1 MKEVLAAQNE
11 RILTLQLLLEALVD
25 ELIETKKI
33 KEEKLDDRFK
43 DKMEWAQREI
53 KKARNERVML
63 QGPAG
68 EMEFVKS
75 KKVDSYLQKGWIIRG
90 INFVK
95 QNEQLMDTIRDYDDR
110 QIGTQIKIESML
122 QKMKEID
129 IRGSFESD
137 DEVGAVFSEL
147 KETIET
153 YKNEI

>member
-1 MKEVLAAQNE
+1 
-11 RILTLQLLLEALVD
+11 
-25 ELIETKKI
+25 
-33 KEEKLDDRFK
+33 
-43 DKMEWAQREI
+43 
-53 KKARNERVML
+53 
-63 QGPAG
+63 
-68 EMEFVKS
+68 
-75 KKVDSYLQKGWIIRG
+75 
-90 INFVK
+90 
-95 QNEQLMDTIRDYDDR
+95 MDTIRDYDDR

>member
-1 MKEVLAAQNE
+1 MDYLIGFLLI
-11 RILTLQLLLEALVD
+11 ILLPASIIFNILLL
-25 ELIETKKI
+25 
-33 KEEKLDDRFK
+33 
-43 DKMEWAQREI
+43 
-53 KKARNERVML
+53 
-63 QGPAG
+63 
-68 EMEFVKS
+68 
-75 KKVDSYLQKGWIIRG
+75 IRG
-90 INFVK
+90 INFIK

-110 QIGTQIKIESML
+110 QISTQIKIESML

>member
-1 MKEVLAAQNE
+1 MDYLIGFLLI
-11 RILTLQLLLEALVD
+11 ILLPASIIFNILLL
-25 ELIETKKI
+25 
-33 KEEKLDDRFK
+33 F
-43 DKMEWAQREI
+43 
-53 KKARNERVML
+53 
-63 QGPAG
+63 
-68 EMEFVKS
+68 
-75 KKVDSYLQKGWIIRG
+75 RG

-95 QNEQLMDTIRDYDDR
+95 QNEQLVDTIREYDDR
-110 QIGTQIKIESML
+110 QINTQIKIESML